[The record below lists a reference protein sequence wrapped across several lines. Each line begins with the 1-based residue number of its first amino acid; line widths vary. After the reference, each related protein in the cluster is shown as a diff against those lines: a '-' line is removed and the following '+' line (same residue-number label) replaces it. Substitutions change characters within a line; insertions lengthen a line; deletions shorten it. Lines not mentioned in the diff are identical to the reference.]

1 MFVPHEVLSHTHTKN
16 KPRRI
21 SPLGPAL
28 MSLFCNP
35 TRTRQR
41 CCRQA
46 RAAPNP
52 DRDTTNAAGRRRRRL
67 VEPTASPC
75 AVACLRANFLAL
87 CSIRIVGAR
96 EWVDRCRGGG
106 GFLQAAAAAA
116 APAASAVAA
125 VDLLYG
131 DRVAV
136 QKAAVNGAE
145 GSVVRVH
152 TKVRTFTTTPR
163 PQ

>member
-52 DRDTTNAAGRRRRRL
+52 DRDTTNAAGRRRRRPISTERDNIYRARYVDGAHCRRRCRRRRAGRKRSGRISSDAL
-67 VEPTASPC
+67 
-75 AVACLRANFLAL
+75 ACKAGPPSLSAK
-87 CSIRIVGAR
+87 GAR
-96 EWVDRCRGGG
+96 WRRG
-106 GFLQAAAAAA
+106 
-116 APAASAVAA
+116 
-125 VDLLYG
+125 
-131 DRVAV
+131 
-136 QKAAVNGAE
+136 
-145 GSVVRVH
+145 
-152 TKVRTFTTTPR
+152 PR
-163 PQ
+163 PLAGRERQGQG